1 MDAKW
6 TDIGHALAGLAV
18 VAAVT
23 LLVALG
29 TAWLRPSI
37 EVQYAMDAM
46 RSEVGMWPAGR

>member
-29 TAWLRPSI
+29 TAGLRPSI
-37 EVQYAMDAM
+37 EAQYAMDGL